1 MDFLTRFILEPFL
14 PMAAP
19 ISPFF
24 MTKMILS
31 LSSSTTQ
38 SLAIPPVR
46 LSNNAIY
53 LIPSVVSLNSLIL
66 NTPDLPLQRHDLR
79 VTWLNYCQGG
89 HGERLSAGRSKIFA
103 HSLKSI
109 DRHIHGL
116 ELHADIHRTIR
127 RINYQLGLSA
137 QPNLNGF
144 IRSKHHF
151 SGSNGT
157 SKRSVYVYHRFTS
170 SSWPPIEHRLFQAV
184 LAVPLLRSQL
194 HPAGRLCLL

>member
-1 MDFLTRFILEPFL
+1 MAAGWKRFSRNSLTSSLYSTISICFPTDFFTRLMFEPFL

-19 ISPFF
+19 ISPFLI
-24 MTKMILS
+24 TKMMRS
-31 LSSSTTQ
+31 FSSSTTQ

-46 LSNNAIY
+46 LSNKAIY

-79 VTWLNYCQGG
+79 VTRLNYCQGG

-116 ELHADIHRTIR
+116 KLHADIRRTIGC
-127 RINYQLGLSA
+127 IYNQLGLSA
-137 QPNLNGF
+137 QP
-144 IRSKHHF
+144 
-151 SGSNGT
+151 
-157 SKRSVYVYHRFTS
+157 
-170 SSWPPIEHRLFQAV
+170 
-184 LAVPLLRSQL
+184 
-194 HPAGRLCLL
+194 